1 MNPCPE
7 LEDRGFLFTISNMTL
22 SKKHPRVRELSFQQ
36 LLNQRISK
44 LDLRPTDTLRECL
57 IQLRHEL
64 KQKHV
69 AFFPQFYLGE
79 EPWGCVDGTGSIEI
93 PFYLANTNLRRVAE

>member
-1 MNPCPE
+1 
-7 LEDRGFLFTISNMTL
+7 MTL

-36 LLNQRISK
+36 LLNQKISK
-44 LDLRPTDTLRECL
+44 LDLRPADTLRACL

-69 AFFPQFYLGE
+69 AFFPKFYFGE
-79 EPWGCVDGTGSIEI
+79 EPWGCIDRTGSIEI
-93 PFYLANTNLRRVAE
+93 PFYLANNPLRRVAERYYMSYSKKEIMMLL